1 MGSSMISSDARKMG
15 RAPMRTCRRA
25 AWAAVLLALGAS
37 LAHAQPAPP
46 KAIPLWPHGAP
57 GSLAWTRPETDQ
69 ALSPFGEIV
78 RNVAQPSLEAY
89 LPDPGRAT
97 GAAVIVAPGG
107 GFLMLSI
114 ANEGRDVARWLNS
127 LGVAAFVLK
136 YRLTPTGD
144 DFPAPLL
151 ALLAHPADMQAQ
163 IAPLRPL
170 DTADGEQAVRLVR
183 ANARKWGIAPNRVGM
198 MGFSAGGA
206 VTVWTILQDHPDS
219 RPDLAMAIYP
229 GALPDPITVPAR
241 APPLF
246 VLVAEDD
253 RLAGPDS
260 KRLDAAWKARGLAS
274 ELQLYPKGG
283 HGFGIARR
291 GAVTDDWPVRAEAWL
306 RAQGW
311 LRKTN
316 GQGG

>member
-1 MGSSMISSDARKMG
+1 MMRFCRAAC
-15 RAPMRTCRRA
+15 APM
-25 AWAAVLLALGAS
+25 LLAFLAS
-37 LAHAQPAPP
+37 LAHAQPAPAAP
-46 KAIPLWPHGAP
+46 PAAIPLWPHGAP
-57 GSLAWTRPETDQ
+57 GSLAWTKPESDEARPR
-69 ALSPFGEIV
+69 FGEIV
-78 RNVAQPSLEAY
+78 RNVAQPSLEVY
-89 LPDPGRAT
+89 LPDPKLAT

-107 GFLMLSI
+107 GFHMLSI

-183 ANARKWGIAPNRVGM
+183 ANARKWRIAPNRVGM

-229 GALPDPITVPAR
+229 GALPDPIAVPAR

-246 VLVAEDD
+246 VLAAEDD

-283 HGFGIARR
+283 HGFGIAKR

-306 RAQGW
+306 RGQGW
-311 LRKTN
+311 LTKTE
-316 GQGG
+316 GRGG